1 MQPKARYSTLP
12 RRGGNAGG
20 GTLKSSARRCTNGS
34 KAAGIRLYN
43 LDALDAGV
51 DTPPEEG
58 STPTSVTL
66 PLARDATARGDRS
79 QGRSSEPERAGAL
92 TGEVLEQTE
101 ADPDTE
107 PPPWEK
113 YLDAETVETPA
124 AAKPDAPAAELAD
137 PEDVDA
143 RATYDDRP
151 NRKKPSNSL
160 RASIAIRARARGPQD
175 AVPMML

>member
-1 MQPKARYSTLP
+1 M
-12 RRGGNAGG
+12 
-20 GTLKSSARRCTNGS
+20 
-34 KAAGIRLYN
+34 YN

-66 PLARDATARGDRS
+66 PLADGTATTAPPPFAASACLEELIPASSSGRGS
-79 QGRSSEPERAGAL
+79 Q
-92 TGEVLEQTE
+92 
-101 ADPDTE
+101 E

-124 AAKPDAPAAELAD
+124 AAKPDTPAAELAD

-143 RATYDDRP
+143 ILGP
-151 NRKKPSNSL
+151 L
-160 RASIAIRARARGPQD
+160 ARALIAMDARNEFDGFLRFGLSSYVARFGSPQSH
-175 AVPMML
+175 